1 MPIAAVAGAVFAG
14 VEIATVGIA
23 AMSTFEIIAAVGAI
37 TSGVGALT
45 GNEDL
50 MKLGGVAALAGGV
63 GMFAQGKGWIGGAEK
78 AGEAVSNTSA
88 MIKTQGVGVESMAQN
103 VGADIAGTSA
113 SSAASS
119 AGQTAGLDTSMA
131 SNITAPTASAANS
144 SSGLIDAMNPTDI
157 RLANGTQTTPFMTP
171 ASSAVAPAAQSG
183 TFMDTIKGFAD
194 LFKDKD
200 GKYNKDMLSM
210 GMNFVG
216 GLFDDKKGAETD
228 YLKAQIAAM
237 DAQRSNASAIPDMSG
252 LKVSTKNIFKS
263 TAPTYLAP
271 RVGGLMNA
279 KA

>member
-1 MPIAAVAGAVFAG
+1 MPVAAVAGAVFAG

-23 AMSTFEIIAAVGAI
+23 AMSTFQVIAAVGAI
-37 TSGVGALT
+37 TSGIGALT

-50 MKLGGVAALAGGV
+50 MKLGGVAALVGGV
-63 GMFAQGKGWIGGAEK
+63 GAFASGKGWLGGADAAK
-78 AGEAVSNTSA
+78 SGTEAVSNTEA
-88 MIKTQGVGVESMAQN
+88 MINSTGVGVEN
-103 VGADIAGTSA
+103 VTPTVDIGAEIGA
-113 SSAASS
+113 SSATS
-119 AGQTAGLDTSMA
+119 GGTAGLSDTA
-131 SNITAPTASAANS
+131 ANITAPSSAATPS
-144 SSGLIDAMNPTDI
+144 TGLIDAMNPTDI

>member
-1 MPIAAVAGAVFAG
+1 MPVAAVAGAVFAG

-23 AMSTFEIIAAVGAI
+23 AMSTFQVIASVGAI
-37 TSGVGALT
+37 TSGIGALT

-50 MKLGGVAALAGGV
+50 MKLGGVAALVGGV
-63 GMFAQGKGWIGGAEK
+63 GAFASGKGGLGGADAAK
-78 AGEAVSNTSA
+78 SGTEAVSNTEA
-88 MIKTQGVGVESMAQN
+88 MINSTGVGVEN
-103 VGADIAGTSA
+103 VTPTVDIGAEIGA
-113 SSAASS
+113 SSATS
-119 AGQTAGLDTSMA
+119 GGTAGLSDTA
-131 SNITAPTASAANS
+131 ANITAPSSAATPS
-144 SSGLIDAMNPTDI
+144 TGLIDAMNPTDI

>member
-14 VEIATVGIA
+14 VKIATVGIA

-63 GMFAQGKGWIGGAEK
+63 GMFAQGKGLIGGAEK

-88 MIKTQGVGVESMAQN
+88 MIKTQGVGVEN
-103 VGADIAGTSA
+103 VTPTVDIGAEIGA
-113 SSAASS
+113 SSATS
-119 AGQTAGLDTSMA
+119 GGTAGLSDTA
-131 SNITAPTASAANS
+131 ANITAPSSAATPS
-144 SSGLIDAMNPTDI
+144 TGLIDAMNPTDI

>member
-63 GMFAQGKGWIGGAEK
+63 GAFASGKGWLGGADAAK
-78 AGEAVSNTSA
+78 SGTEAVSNTEA
-88 MIKTQGVGVESMAQN
+88 MINSTGVGVEN
-103 VGADIAGTSA
+103 VTPTVDIGAEIGA
-113 SSAASS
+113 SSATS
-119 AGQTAGLDTSMA
+119 GGTAGLSDTA
-131 SNITAPTASAANS
+131 ANITAPSSAATPS
-144 SSGLIDAMNPTDI
+144 TGLIDAMNPTDI

>member
-1 MPIAAVAGAVFAG
+1 MPVAAVAGAVFAG

-23 AMSTFEIIAAVGAI
+23 AMSTFQVIAAVGAI
-37 TSGVGALT
+37 TSGIGALT

-50 MKLGGVAALAGGV
+50 MKLGGVAALVGGV
-63 GMFAQGKGWIGGAEK
+63 GAFASGKGGLGGADAAK
-78 AGEAVSNTSA
+78 SGTEAVSNTEA
-88 MIKTQGVGVESMAQN
+88 MINSTGVGVEN
-103 VGADIAGTSA
+103 VTPTVDIGAEIGA
-113 SSAASS
+113 SSATS
-119 AGQTAGLDTSMA
+119 GGTAGLSDTA
-131 SNITAPTASAANS
+131 ANITAPSSAATPS
-144 SSGLIDAMNPTDI
+144 TGLIDAMNPTDI

>member
-1 MPIAAVAGAVFAG
+1 MPVAAVAGAVFAG

-23 AMSTFEIIAAVGAI
+23 AMSTFQVIAAVGAI
-37 TSGVGALT
+37 TSGIGALT

-50 MKLGGVAALAGGV
+50 MKLGGVAALVGGV
-63 GMFAQGKGWIGGAEK
+63 GAFASGKGWLGGADAAK
-78 AGEAVSNTSA
+78 SGTEAVSNTEA
-88 MIKTQGVGVESMAQN
+88 MINSTGVGVEN
-103 VGADIAGTSA
+103 VTPTVDIGAEIGA
-113 SSAASS
+113 SSATS
-119 AGQTAGLDTSMA
+119 GGTAGLSDTA
-131 SNITAPTASAANS
+131 ANITAPSSAATPS
-144 SSGLIDAMNPTDI
+144 TGLIDAMNPTDI

-228 YLKAQIAAM
+228 YLKAQIATM

>member
-1 MPIAAVAGAVFAG
+1 MPVAAVAGAVFAG

-23 AMSTFEIIAAVGAI
+23 AMSTFQVIAAVGAI
-37 TSGVGALT
+37 TSGIGALT

-50 MKLGGVAALAGGV
+50 MKLGGVAALVGGV
-63 GMFAQGKGWIGGAEK
+63 GAFASGKGWLSGADAAK
-78 AGEAVSNTSA
+78 SGTEAVSNTEA
-88 MIKTQGVGVESMAQN
+88 MINSTGVGVEN
-103 VGADIAGTSA
+103 VTPTVDIGAEIGA
-113 SSAASS
+113 SSATS
-119 AGQTAGLDTSMA
+119 GGTAGLSDTA
-131 SNITAPTASAANS
+131 ANITAPSSAATPS
-144 SSGLIDAMNPTDI
+144 TGLIDAMNPTDI

-252 LKVSTKNIFKS
+252 LKVSTKNIFRRNS
-263 TAPTYLAP
+263 VPVSRIMWRL
-271 RVGGLMNA
+271 
-279 KA
+279 

>member
-63 GMFAQGKGWIGGAEK
+63 GMFAQGKGWLGGADAAK
-78 AGEAVSNTSA
+78 SGTEAVSNTEA
-88 MIKTQGVGVESMAQN
+88 MINSTGVGVEN
-103 VGADIAGTSA
+103 VTPTVDIGAEIGA
-113 SSAASS
+113 SSATS
-119 AGQTAGLDTSMA
+119 GGTAGLSDTA
-131 SNITAPTASAANS
+131 ANITAPSSAATPS
-144 SSGLIDAMNPTDI
+144 TGLIDAMNPTDI

>member
-157 RLANGTQTTPFMTP
+157 RLANGTQTTPFMT
-171 ASSAVAPAAQSG
+171 AGTKYVAEAAKSNS
-183 TFMDTIKGFAD
+183 FMDTIKGFAD

-200 GKYNKDMLSM
+200 GKLNKDMLSM
-210 GMNFVG
+210 GANFIG
-216 GLFDDKKGAETD
+216 GAFDDKKKAETD
-228 YLKAQIAAM
+228 YLQARTDDLATK
-237 DAQRSNASAIPDMSG
+237 RSNASAIPDMSG
-252 LKVSTKNIFKS
+252 LKVNPKSIFKATTS
-263 TAPTYLAP
+263 PTYYAP
-271 RVGGLMNA
+271 RIGLMNA

>member
-88 MIKTQGVGVESMAQN
+88 MIKTQGVGVEN
-103 VGADIAGTSA
+103 VTPTVDIGAEIGA
-113 SSAASS
+113 SSATS
-119 AGQTAGLDTSMA
+119 GGTAGLSDTA
-131 SNITAPTASAANS
+131 ANITAPSSAATPS
-144 SSGLIDAMNPTDI
+144 TGLIDAMNPTDI

>member
-63 GMFAQGKGWIGGAEK
+63 GMFAQGKGGLGGADAAK
-78 AGEAVSNTSA
+78 SGTKAVSNTKA
-88 MIKTQGVGVESMAQN
+88 MINSTGVGVEN
-103 VGADIAGTSA
+103 VTPTVDIGAEIGANSATSG
-113 SSAASS
+113 S
-119 AGQTAGLDTSMA
+119 TAGLSDTA
-131 SNITAPTASAANS
+131 ANITAPSSAATPSTN
-144 SSGLIDAMNPTDI
+144 LIDAMNPTDI

>member
-1 MPIAAVAGAVFAG
+1 MPVAAVAGAVFAG

-23 AMSTFEIIAAVGAI
+23 AMSTFQVIAAVGAI
-37 TSGVGALT
+37 TSGIGALT

-50 MKLGGVAALAGGV
+50 MKLGGVAALVGGV
-63 GMFAQGKGWIGGAEK
+63 GAFASGKGWLSGADAAK
-78 AGEAVSNTSA
+78 SGTEAVSNTEA
-88 MIKTQGVGVESMAQN
+88 MINSTGVGVEN
-103 VGADIAGTSA
+103 VTPTVDIGAEIGA
-113 SSAASS
+113 SSATS
-119 AGQTAGLDTSMA
+119 GGTAGLSDTA
-131 SNITAPTASAANS
+131 ANITAPSSAATPS
-144 SSGLIDAMNPTDI
+144 TGLIDAMNPTDI

>member
-1 MPIAAVAGAVFAG
+1 MPVAAVAGAVFAG

-23 AMSTFEIIAAVGAI
+23 AMSTFQVIAAVGAI
-37 TSGVGALT
+37 TSGIGALT

-50 MKLGGVAALAGGV
+50 MKLGGVAALVGGV
-63 GMFAQGKGWIGGAEK
+63 GAFASGKGGLGGADAAK
-78 AGEAVSNTSA
+78 SGTEAVSNTEA
-88 MIKTQGVGVESMAQN
+88 MINSTGVGVEN
-103 VGADIAGTSA
+103 VTPTVDIGAEIGA
-113 SSAASS
+113 SSATS
-119 AGQTAGLDTSMA
+119 GGTAGLSDTA
-131 SNITAPTASAANS
+131 ANITAPSSAATPS
-144 SSGLIDAMNPTDI
+144 TGLIDAMNPTDI

-171 ASSAVAPAAQSG
+171 ASSAVAPAAQSD
-183 TFMDTIKGFAD
+183 TFMNTIKNFAN

>member
-63 GMFAQGKGWIGGAEK
+63 GMFAQGKGLIGGAEK

-88 MIKTQGVGVESMAQN
+88 MIKTQGVGVEN
-103 VGADIAGTSA
+103 VTPTVDIGAEIGA
-113 SSAASS
+113 SSATS
-119 AGQTAGLDTSMA
+119 GGTAGLSDTA
-131 SNITAPTASAANS
+131 ANITAPSSAATPS
-144 SSGLIDAMNPTDI
+144 TGLIDAMNPTDI

-210 GMNFVG
+210 GMNLVG

>member
-63 GMFAQGKGWIGGAEK
+63 GMFAQGKGLIGGAEK

-88 MIKTQGVGVESMAQN
+88 MIKTQGVGVEN
-103 VGADIAGTSA
+103 VTPTVDIGAEIGA
-113 SSAASS
+113 SSATS
-119 AGQTAGLDTSMA
+119 GGTAGLSDTA
-131 SNITAPTASAANS
+131 ANITAPSSAATPS
-144 SSGLIDAMNPTDI
+144 TGLIDAMNPTDI

>member
-23 AMSTFEIIAAVGAI
+23 AMSTFQVIAAVGAI
-37 TSGVGALT
+37 TSGIGALT

-50 MKLGGVAALAGGV
+50 MKLGGVAALVGGV
-63 GMFAQGKGWIGGAEK
+63 GAFASGKGGLGGADAAK
-78 AGEAVSNTSA
+78 SGTEAVSNTEA
-88 MIKTQGVGVESMAQN
+88 MINSTGVGVEN
-103 VGADIAGTSA
+103 VTPTVDIGAEIGA
-113 SSAASS
+113 SSATS
-119 AGQTAGLDTSMA
+119 GGTAGLSDTA
-131 SNITAPTASAANS
+131 ANITAPSSAATPS
-144 SSGLIDAMNPTDI
+144 TGLIDAMNPTDI